1 MDVSTNSAG
10 DNISATV
17 TSFNSNGFSLGSES
31 WVNASGGN
39 FVSYTFRKCPG
50 FFDMVQ
56 YTGNGTGGRTVSH
69 NLGGVPGVVIVKN
82 TTSSS
87 NWQTHFTARGT
98 NSNFPLNN
106 TGTES
111 NADDRFIRSADAT
124 TITLGDDWDTNRNSD
139 TYIAFIFAHND
150 ASFGDDGD
158 EAIIK
163 CGYTVRRF
171 RTRLDLNLS
180 CYLLQQLVVK
190 IGTFMIEAEGLQHL
204 MILKLNRQYF

>member
-1 MDVSTNSAG
+1 M
-10 DNISATV
+10 
-17 TSFNSNGFSLGSES
+17 
-31 WVNASGGN
+31 
-39 FVSYTFRKCPG
+39 
-50 FFDMVQ
+50 
-56 YTGNGTGGRTVSH
+56 
-69 NLGGVPGVVIVKN
+69 
-82 TTSSS
+82 
-87 NWQTHFTARGT
+87 THFTARGT

-163 CGYTVRRF
+163 CGYMASAGSVNHRN
-171 RTRLDLNLS
+171 LDLNLS

-204 MILKLNRQYF
+204 MMKLNRQYF